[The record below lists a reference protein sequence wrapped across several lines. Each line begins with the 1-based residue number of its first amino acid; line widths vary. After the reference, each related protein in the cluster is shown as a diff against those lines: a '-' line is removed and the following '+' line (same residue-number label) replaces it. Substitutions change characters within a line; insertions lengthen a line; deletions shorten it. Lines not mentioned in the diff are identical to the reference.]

1 MQEIFVILSLTI
13 VVPLWLIL
21 HYRSKRHSSH
31 QSEHEMSDSDYHQL
45 QSLAERAEKMADR
58 IDTLE
63 KILDHEAPS
72 WRSRV

>member
-1 MQEIFVILSLTI
+1 MQEVLIIFCI
-13 VVPLWLIL
+13 VVAPLWLIL
-21 HYRSKRHSSH
+21 HYRSKRHNHKQGGH
-31 QSEHEMSDSDYHQL
+31 QMSDSDYQQL
-45 QSLAERAEKMADR
+45 QLLANRAEKMAER